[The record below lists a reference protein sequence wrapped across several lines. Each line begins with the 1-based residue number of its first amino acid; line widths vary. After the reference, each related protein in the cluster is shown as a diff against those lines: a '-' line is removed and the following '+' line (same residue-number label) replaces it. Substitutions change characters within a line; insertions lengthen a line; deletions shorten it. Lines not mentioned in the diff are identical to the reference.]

1 MAIRVRIFGQTGA
14 RLQDIILP
22 LDKAE
27 ASLRLQR
34 RIAKGG
40 DPFAH
45 GALADLDSGVPF
57 TTIMKL
63 FDRAEIENA
72 ALARLKEVE
81 PGSDEYRFIVAAMEN
96 LTALLAG
103 DTRAW
108 RAAQGADPALG
119 VGDRFGIRRN
129 PESQPET
136 HGIRQPELAKVSS
149 HRDPLEEDLRWQ
161 KRAGEARETARERGW
176 RTTGMTGDFMQMH
189 HPGRPGDELAIDGA
203 GNWRHSGRDVK
214 TESGGAGQLAAR
226 LDKLVNGKKEDV
238 A

>member
-22 LDKAE
+22 LSKAE

-81 PGSDEYRFIVAAMEN
+81 PGSDEYRFIVAALEN

-136 HGIRQPELAKVSS
+136 HGIRQPELAKVVSASS
-149 HRDPLEEDLRWQ
+149 RTGPLFRPAQRRQQKGGQYRDDGDDYQ
-161 KRAGEARETARERGW
+161 KFQEREC
-176 RTTGMTGDFMQMH
+176 
-189 HPGRPGDELAIDGA
+189 
-203 GNWRHSGRDVK
+203 
-214 TESGGAGQLAAR
+214 AAR
-226 LDKLVNGKKEDV
+226 MLGFGAHGLPVMTEPT
-238 A
+238 AL